1 MSPLRASPQEY
12 IFLSARVPFG
22 CFTDWDVTKM
32 YSILVIYSPKLV
44 EGVVFRYRDFAA
56 TAAVI

>member
-1 MSPLRASPQEY
+1 MSPFRASPQEY

-22 CFTDWDVTKM
+22 CFTDWDVTK
-32 YSILVIYSPKLV
+32 ILVIYSPKLV